1 VVVGITK
8 VWNLETGTLMR
19 TLNGRHVDDV
29 DTVAISPNGLL
40 VASAAADKTIKLWK
54 LHTGQE
60 PVRSRIQIG

>member
-1 VVVGITK
+1 

-19 TLNGRHVDDV
+19 TLNGHVDDV
-29 DTVAISPNGLL
+29 DTVAVQTG
-40 VASAAADKTIKLWK
+40 VASGSADKTIKLWK